1 MADRSDN
8 DLDVIVVGGGLA
20 GLAAAAVAADPATAS
35 GAPPHVVLLDTR
47 GPGGRART
55 TTRDGFAFNEGAHAL
70 YRGGAGR
77 AVLGRLGITPAGG
90 QPDVSHAKG
99 LRDGE
104 LVPLPVS
111 PRTLAT
117 TSMLGLR
124 SKAQLGALLARLP
137 RIDTTELAAQSVAGW
152 LDDLD
157 LRADGRGLAETL
169 LRVATYCG
177 DLDRLSA
184 DAGVRQ
190 LQLAV
195 GQGVDYLDHG
205 WQQLVDALVRV
216 ATARG
221 VDIRTDDRAVAVHA
235 DGTGYVV
242 ETAMAELRAHAVV
255 VAVGSPGATAKLL
268 PIDPEWELGP
278 DTTAACLDLG
288 LCRPPSPRVV
298 FGVDVPLY
306 LSTHCPPATL
316 APPGQA
322 VVHAL
327 RYGAR
332 TAEADAA
339 ELWSL
344 TATAGITEADVVT
357 DRFLHR
363 MVVAHGLP
371 RPGEGLAGRPAVAV
385 PDLDGVTIA
394 GDWVGPVGM
403 LGDASLASAEAAGR
417 AAADHARQ
425 RRAAGAAV
433 R

>member
-1 MADRSDN
+1 MTDRNDH
-8 DLDVIVVGGGLA
+8 DLDVVVVGAGLA
-20 GLAAAAVAADPATAS
+20 GLTAAAVAADPATA
-35 GAPPHVVLLDTR
+35 GGRPPRVALLDTR
-47 GPGGRART
+47 VPGGRART
-55 TTRDGFAFNEGAHAL
+55 TTRDGFAFNEGPHAL

-77 AVLGRLGITPAGG
+77 GVLARLGITPTGG
-90 QPDVSHAKG
+90 QPDVSQARG

-104 LVPLPVS
+104 LLPLPVS

-137 RIDTTELAAQSVAGW
+137 RIEAGALARQSVAGW

-157 LRADGRGLAETL
+157 LRPDARGLAETL

-177 DLDRLSA
+177 DLEQLSA
-184 DAGVRQ
+184 DAGVGQ

-195 GQGVDYLDHG
+195 GEGVDYLDHG
-205 WQQLVDALVRV
+205 WQQLVDALGRV
-216 ATARG
+216 ATERG
-221 VDIRTDDRAVAVHA
+221 VEIRTDDRAVAIRPEG
-235 DGTGYVV
+235 DGYVV
-242 ETAMAELRAHAVV
+242 ETATSAHRAPAVV
-255 VAVGSPGATAKLL
+255 LAVGSPSATSALL
-268 PIDPEWELGP
+268 PIDPGWALGP

-288 LCRPPSPRVV
+288 LHRPPSPRVV

-322 VVHAL
+322 VVQAL

-344 TATAGITEADVVT
+344 AAAAGIGEADVVT

-371 RPGEGLAGRPAVAV
+371 RPGDGLAGRPAVVV

-417 AAADHARQ
+417 AAAVHARHH
-425 RRAAGAAV
+425 RAAGAAV
-433 R
+433 P